1 MAEVILENI
10 GKSFG
15 NVSVLNGLNLHIEDG
30 EFVVL
35 VGPSGCGK
43 STTLNMVAGL
53 EDTTKGRIIIDGK
66 DVTKLPPKDR
76 DISMVFQSYAL
87 FPHMTV
93 RQNIAFGPNLRSE
106 PKAETQ
112 KQIAKVSKMLKIVDY
127 MDRHPKELSG
137 GQRQRV
143 ALARALV
150 RRPGVFLMDEPLSNL
165 DAKLRIEARSFLT
178 KMHRELGIT
187 TIYVTHDQ
195 SEAMTMGSRIVVMQ
209 NGKIEQAAS
218 PLTVYNKPATSFVAS
233 FIGSPAMNR
242 FDAIVENGKIKCPEG
257 LFSLPLPKQFQNIKS
272 GKVTLGVRPENI
284 IPTAKGKKPMIN
296 MTVEVVQHLG
306 HETLFDL
313 SAGSHSA
320 IARCGP
326 HEPNETGIVKGFT
339 FDMDEVHLFDRVT
352 GSNLITHR
360 L

>member
-1 MAEVILENI
+1 MASVILENV
-10 GKSFG
+10 GKSYG
-15 NVSVLNGLNLHIEDG
+15 KLSVLDGLNLHIKDG

-53 EDTTKGRIIIDGK
+53 EDVSQGRIIIGDR

-93 RQNIAFGPNLRSE
+93 RQNIAFGPNLRGE
-106 PKAETQ
+106 PKAEVNA
-112 KQIAKVSKMLKIVDY
+112 QILKVSTMLKIDDY
-127 MDRHPKELSG
+127 MDRYPKELSG

-209 NGKIEQAAS
+209 NGKIEQAEP
-218 PLTVYNKPATSFVAS
+218 PLSVYNKPSTHFVAS
-233 FIGSPAMNR
+233 FIGSPAMNSFDATIQDGYICCPNNSFKIELPAR
-242 FDAIVENGKIKCPEG
+242 FD
-257 LFSLPLPKQFQNIKS
+257 NIKE
-272 GKVTLGVRPENI
+272 GKVKLGLRPENI
-284 IPTAKGKKPMIN
+284 KPVLATEKPMIK
-296 MTVEVVQHLG
+296 MTVEVVQNLG

-313 SAGSHSA
+313 AIAEHRA
-320 IARCGP
+320 IARCSPDEAFQLGAL
-326 HEPNETGIVKGFT
+326 KGFT
-339 FDMDEVHLFDRVT
+339 FQMDEAHLFDYDT
-352 GSNLITHR
+352 GCNLIGR
-360 L
+360 AL

>member
-1 MAEVILENI
+1 MAEVILENV

-15 NVSVLNGLNLHIEDG
+15 KLSVLNGLNLNIEDG

-53 EDTTKGRIIIDGK
+53 EDVSEGRIIIGGK
-66 DVTKLPPKDR
+66 DVTKLPPKER

-93 RQNIAFGPNLRSE
+93 RQNITFGPNLRGE
-106 PKAETQ
+106 PKSEVAEQ
-112 KQIAKVSKMLKIVDY
+112 LSKISKMLKIEDY
-127 MDRHPKELSG
+127 LDRHPKALSG

-209 NGKIEQAAS
+209 DGKIEQAAA
-218 PLTVYNKPATSFVAS
+218 PLTVYNSPSSHFVAS
-233 FIGSPAMNR
+233 FIGSPAMNS
-242 FDAIVENGKIKCPEG
+242 FDATIEDGLIKSSEG
-257 LFSLPLPKQFQNIKS
+257 LFVIPLPQRFSNIKS
-272 GKVTLGVRPENI
+272 GKVKLGLRPENI
-284 IPTAKGKKPMIN
+284 IPSLTNDEAMVKMK
-296 MTVEVVQHLG
+296 VEVVQNLG

-313 SAGSHSA
+313 SAGAHRA
-320 IARCGP
+320 IARCTP
-326 HEPNETGIVKGFT
+326 TEPYEIGSLKGFS
-339 FDMDEVHLFDRVT
+339 FQMDEAHLFDFVT
-352 GSNLITHR
+352 GCNLISR
-360 L
+360 EL

>member
-10 GKSFG
+10 AKIFG
-15 NVSVLNGLNLHIEDG
+15 GDTVLRDLNLHVQDG

-43 STTLNMVAGL
+43 STTLNMIAGL
-53 EDTTKGRIIIDGK
+53 ETTSAGRIVVGGR
-66 DVTKLPPKDR
+66 DVTNLPPKDR

-93 RQNIAFGPNLRSE
+93 RQNVSFGPNLRSE
-106 PKAETQ
+106 PKAETEA
-112 KQIAKVSKMLKIVDY
+112 QIAKVAEMLKISEY
-127 MDRHPKELSG
+127 LERLPKELSG

-165 DAKLRIEARSFLT
+165 DAKLRIEARSFLS

-209 NGKIEQAAS
+209 NGKIEQAAP
-218 PLTVYNKPATSFVAS
+218 PLTVYNEPATQFVAG
-233 FIGSPAMNR
+233 FIGSPAMNS
-242 FDAIVENGKIKCPEG
+242 FAAIVEDGKISCLHGTFSVPLPARFGNVAPGRITLGLRPEHIVPEG
-257 LFSLPLPKQFQNIKS
+257 AGRERNAELM
-272 GKVTLGVRPENI
+272 VD
-284 IPTAKGKKPMIN
+284 
-296 MTVEVVQHLG
+296 VVQHLG

-313 SAGSHSA
+313 SAGEHHV
-320 IARCGP
+320 IARCGA
-326 HEPNETGIVKGFT
+326 HEPYQIGATKGFH
-339 FDMDEVHLFDRVT
+339 FQMEKAQLFDAQS
-352 GSNLITHR
+352 GCSLA
-360 L
+360 